1 MYGCMS
7 IIINKRKKSRQKK
20 EKTYLPPWFI
30 LNMEAFA
37 PFLTVLSIVIPVSV
51 CSVLIA
57 RIYRKNAALDPKI
70 TTKLRKQQEDYITE
84 VERKNRSLQNKLN
97 SMEKGPSLSEID
109 DLDGVLP
116 ELLGQ
121 IEGIL
126 PKWAT
131 KFLKSN
137 PDIVNSV
144 VTYAKDNPDKA
155 KELIGKFVKIR
166 PKTATTDQETMSGL

>member
-1 MYGCMS
+1 
-7 IIINKRKKSRQKK
+7 
-20 EKTYLPPWFI
+20 
-30 LNMEAFA
+30 MEAFA
-37 PFLTVLSIVIPVSV
+37 PFLTVLSVVIPVSV

-70 TTKLRKQQEDYITE
+70 TTKLRKQQDDYIIE
-84 VERKNRSLQNKLN
+84 LEKQKRSLQNKLN
-97 SMEKGPSLSEID
+97 SMQKGPELSEMG
-109 DLDGVLP
+109 DLDGILP

-121 IEGIL
+121 VEGIL

-144 VTYAKDNPDKA
+144 ITYAKDNPDKA
-155 KELIGKFVKIR
+155 KDIIGRFVKIR
-166 PKTATTDQETMSGL
+166 PKAGTPDKDTVPGL

>member
-1 MYGCMS
+1 
-7 IIINKRKKSRQKK
+7 
-20 EKTYLPPWFI
+20 
-30 LNMEAFA
+30 MESFA
-37 PFLTVLSIVIPVSV
+37 PFLVVLSIVVPLSV

-70 TTKLRKQQEDYITE
+70 TNKLRKQQEEYITE

-97 SMEKGPSLSEID
+97 SMQKGPELSEMG

-121 IEGIL
+121 VEGIL

-137 PDIVNSV
+137 PDIVQSV
-144 VTYAKDNPDKA
+144 IGYAKENPEKA
-155 KELIGKFVKIR
+155 KDLIGKFVKIR
-166 PKTATTDQETMSGL
+166 PKTASTNNESVPGL

>member
-1 MYGCMS
+1 
-7 IIINKRKKSRQKK
+7 
-20 EKTYLPPWFI
+20 
-30 LNMEAFA
+30 MEAFA
-37 PFLTVLSIVIPVSV
+37 QSLTLLSIVVSMSV
-51 CSVLIA
+51 CAVLIA

-70 TTKLRKQQEDYITE
+70 TNKLRKQQEEYISE

-97 SMEKGPSLSEID
+97 SMQKGPELSEMG

-116 ELLGQ
+116 ELVGQ
-121 IEGIL
+121 LDGIL

-144 VTYAKDNPDKA
+144 VSYAKENPDKA
-155 KELIGKFVKIR
+155 RELIGKFVKIK
-166 PKTATTDQETMSGL
+166 PKASSPENATVQGL

>member
-1 MYGCMS
+1 
-7 IIINKRKKSRQKK
+7 
-20 EKTYLPPWFI
+20 
-30 LNMEAFA
+30 MESFA
-37 PFLTVLSIVIPVSV
+37 PFLVVLSIVVPLSV

-70 TTKLRKQQEDYITE
+70 TNKLRKQQEEYITE

-97 SMEKGPSLSEID
+97 SMQKGPELSEMG

-121 IEGIL
+121 VEGIL

-144 VTYAKDNPDKA
+144 VSYAKENPDKA
-155 KELIGKFVKIR
+155 KELIGKFVKIK
-166 PKTATTDQETMSGL
+166 PKASSPDNATLQGL

>member
-1 MYGCMS
+1 
-7 IIINKRKKSRQKK
+7 
-20 EKTYLPPWFI
+20 
-30 LNMEAFA
+30 MESFA
-37 PFLTVLSIVIPVSV
+37 PFLTVLSVVLPVSV

-57 RIYRKNAALDPKI
+57 RIYRKNSALDPKI
-70 TTKLRKQQEDYITE
+70 THKLRKQQEDYIGE

-97 SMEKGPSLSEID
+97 SMQKGPELSEMG

-121 IEGIL
+121 VEGIL

-144 VTYAKDNPDKA
+144 ITYAKDNPDKA
-155 KELIGKFVKIR
+155 KELIGKFVKIK
-166 PKTATTDQETMSGL
+166 PKAGTTDQAALQGL

>member
-1 MYGCMS
+1 
-7 IIINKRKKSRQKK
+7 
-20 EKTYLPPWFI
+20 
-30 LNMEAFA
+30 MESFA
-37 PFLTVLSIVIPVSV
+37 PFLVVLSIVVPLSV

-70 TTKLRKQQEDYITE
+70 TNKLRKQQEEYITE

-97 SMEKGPSLSEID
+97 SMQKGPELSEMG
-109 DLDGVLP
+109 DLDGILP

-121 IEGIL
+121 VEGIL

-144 VTYAKDNPDKA
+144 VSYAKENPDKA
-155 KELIGKFVKIR
+155 KELIGKFVKIK
-166 PKTATTDQETMSGL
+166 PKASSPDNATVQGL